1 MVMCIAAMN
10 AQVELGTMT
19 QMKIEKMHKE
29 TIKQQESFQK
39 IYEQQMEP
47 ISDKMCQ
54 WAAPQY
60 NSAGEGIDRSLWVA
74 AQALIYVSTIALN
87 THIQNKQYQIARAYQ
102 DITNDR
108 HSRFTNMYAP
118 LEMRMLSEA
127 SNTSVYNRNYTG
139 ARNRAT
145 SNANSAYNIANDSL
159 QKFAKSYAL
168 CQDTTLYLN
177 MQKARTTDDAVNFNY
192 RDEENYAYYRED
204 KRWNRR
210 SDILNIGKNNV
221 TTSLGYAS
229 TSNQLYGGV
238 ASAVSQAGSGLSSL
252 VGYMSSRNSTTYPD
266 RFSMA
271 APLGTGAIAG
281 GSMPQMNA

>member
-10 AQVELGTMT
+10 AMVEMGTMT
-19 QMKIEKMHKE
+19 QQMIQKNHGEAMS
-29 TIKQQESFQK
+29 QQRSFQRT
-39 IYEQQMEP
+39 YEKQMEP
-47 ISDKMCQ
+47 ISSKMCQ

-60 NSAGEGIDRSLWVA
+60 NSAGESIDRSLWVA
-74 AQALIYVSTIALN
+74 AQALVYVSTIALN
-87 THIQNKQYQIARAYQ
+87 THIQNKQYQIARSYQ

-108 HSRFTNMYAP
+108 HARFTNMYAP
-118 LEMRMLSEA
+118 LEMRMLSET
-127 SNTSVYNRNYTG
+127 SNTSVYNRNYTN

-145 SNANSAYNIANDSL
+145 SNTNSAYNIASDSL

-177 MQKARTTDDAVNFNY
+177 MQKARTIDDAVNFNY

-221 TTSLGYAS
+221 SMSLGYAS

-252 VGYMSSRNSTTYPD
+252 IGYMGNRNSTTYPD

-271 APLGTGAIAG
+271 APLGTGAIVG